1 MSKRGKEIYINKIE
15 IIGRLTA
22 DPQLKVINGDVQVCT
37 FTVAVNRRFNREETD
52 FFPVTVWRET
62 AINCNKFLAKGN
74 LVGICGSLQIRKYDD
89 KDGIK
94 RIAVD
99 LQADEVDFLTPKS
112 ENDSTDK
119 STENKTPS
127 VSELKEVEDDDMP
140 F

>member
-1 MSKRGKEIYINKIE
+1 MNKIE

-22 DPQLKVINGDVQVCT
+22 APQLKVINGDVQVST

>member
-1 MSKRGKEIYINKIE
+1 MNKIE

-99 LQADEVDFLTPKS
+99 LQADEVYFLTPKS